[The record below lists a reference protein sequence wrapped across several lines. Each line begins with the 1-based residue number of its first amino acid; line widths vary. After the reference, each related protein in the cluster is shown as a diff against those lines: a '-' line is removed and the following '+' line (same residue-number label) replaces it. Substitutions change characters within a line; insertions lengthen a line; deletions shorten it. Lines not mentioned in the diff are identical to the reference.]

1 MSRIAARHALRGIR
15 KLDTLTIAHI
25 DCDAFYATIEKRDD
39 PSLAD
44 KPVIVGGGKRGVV
57 AACCYVARTHG
68 IRSAMPMFEALRR
81 CPDAVVIKPNMQKYV
96 TAGRAVRKA
105 MFDLTPL
112 VEPLSI
118 DEAFLNLTGTER
130 LHGMSAAKVLAR
142 FASQVERD
150 IGITVS
156 IGLSANK
163 FLAKIASDMDK
174 PRGFAVLGQSEAAEF
189 LAPKPVGFIYGV
201 GAVSAAKLA
210 GDGYRLIADLQRAD
224 KTDLMRRYG
233 EEGARL
239 WHLARGLD
247 QRVISA
253 DRETK
258 SVSAE
263 TTFNH
268 DIGELRPLEQHLWDL
283 TERVSGRLKANAL
296 VGSTVTLKLK
306 TADFKTRTR
315 ARSLGHPTQLASRI
329 FAAGRDLLTHEVG
342 QTRFRLIGI
351 GVSHLE
357 DAIGDDL
364 SDLID
369 RRAAG
374 AELAVDKLRA
384 KFGKDVVVKGLAL
397 DEDASARASPHAAR
411 FAACYRTGCASLS
424 SGPVSRH
431 FGDLHLVAGGVLQ
444 REAEAVWHD
453 WHTLVWEIMILRSC
467 RWAASQQNK

>member
-1 MSRIAARHALRGIR
+1 MSFCRDCLVEAPEAASRCPACRSPRLVRHPEAA
-15 KLDTLTIAHI
+15 TLTIAHV

-39 PSLAD
+39 PTLAD

-57 AACCYVARTHG
+57 AACGYVARTYG

-81 CPDAVVIKPNMQKYV
+81 CPNAAVIKPNMAKYV
-96 TAGRAVRKA
+96 KAGREVRKA
-105 MFDLTPL
+105 MFELTPL

-118 DEAFLNLTGTER
+118 DEAFLDLTGTER

-174 PRGFAVLGQSEAAEF
+174 PRGFAVLGQAEAAEF

-210 GDGYRLIADLQRAD
+210 SDGYRLIADLQRAD
-224 KTDLMRRYG
+224 KTELMRRYG
-233 EEGARL
+233 EEGTRL

-247 QRVISA
+247 QRSISA
-253 DRETK
+253 ERETK

-263 TTFNH
+263 TTFNA
-268 DIGELRPLEQHLWDL
+268 DISDFRPLEQHLWDL
-283 TERVSGRLKANAL
+283 TERVSTRLKANAL
-296 VGSTVTLKLK
+296 VGLTVTLKLK
-306 TADFKTRTR
+306 SADFKTRTR

-329 FAAGRDLLTHEVG
+329 FAAGRDLLKNEVG
-342 QTRFRLIGI
+342 QTRYRLIGI
-351 GVSHLE
+351 GVSHRE
-357 DAIGDDL
+357 DATGDDL

-374 AELAVDKLRA
+374 AELAIDKLRA
-384 KFGKDVVVKGLAL
+384 KFGKDAVVKGLAL
-397 DEDASARASPHAAR
+397 DDE
-411 FAACYRTGCASLS
+411 
-424 SGPVSRH
+424 
-431 FGDLHLVAGGVLQ
+431 
-444 REAEAVWHD
+444 
-453 WHTLVWEIMILRSC
+453 
-467 RWAASQQNK
+467 

>member
-1 MSRIAARHALRGIR
+1 MSFCRDCLAKAQEAAKRCPSCGSPRLVRHPEAGL
-15 KLDTLTIAHI
+15 LTIAHI

-39 PSLAD
+39 PSIAD
-44 KPVIVGGGKRGVV
+44 RPVIVGGGKRGVV
-57 AACCYVARTHG
+57 AACCYVARTYG
-68 IRSAMPMFEALRR
+68 IRSAMPMFEALRK

-96 TAGRAVRKA
+96 TVGRAVRKA

-118 DEAFLNLTGTER
+118 DEAFLDLTGTER

-142 FASQVERD
+142 FAQNVEQD

-174 PRGFAVLGQSEAAEF
+174 PRGFAVLGQSEAIDF
-189 LAPKPVGFIYGV
+189 LSTKPVGFIYGV

-210 GDGYRLIADLQRAD
+210 NDGYRLISDLQRAD
-224 KTDLMRRYG
+224 KTELMRRYG
-233 EEGARL
+233 EEGIRL

-247 QRVISA
+247 RRNVSP

-263 TTFNH
+263 TTFNT
-268 DIGELRPLEQHLWDL
+268 DISDFRPLEQYLWDL
-283 TERVSGRLKANAL
+283 TERVSTRLKAAHL
-296 VGSTVTLKLK
+296 AGTTVTLKLK
-306 TADFKTRTR
+306 SADFKIRTR

-329 FAAGRDLLTHEVG
+329 FAAGKDLLKNEVG
-342 QTRFRLIGI
+342 GTRYRLIGI

-357 DAIGDDL
+357 DAVGQDL

-374 AELAVDKLRA
+374 AELAIDKLRE
-384 KFGKDVVVKGLAL
+384 KFGRDAVVKGITL
-397 DEDASARASPHAAR
+397 DD
-411 FAACYRTGCASLS
+411 
-424 SGPVSRH
+424 
-431 FGDLHLVAGGVLQ
+431 D
-444 REAEAVWHD
+444 
-453 WHTLVWEIMILRSC
+453 
-467 RWAASQQNK
+467 